1 MKQKVLNEIND
12 FVSLCY
18 TAFKLGAGDFA
29 KENFPTIVENFW
41 DGEKSDKENLETVKQ
56 MFETNKKLNEIN
68 GSKEAAKVIEVFQEG
83 WLNKLEV

>member
-1 MKQKVLNEIND
+1 MKQKVLDAINE

-18 TAFKLGAGDFA
+18 TAFKLSAGDFA
-29 KENFPTIVENFW
+29 KKNFPTIVENFW
-41 DGEKSDKENLETVKQ
+41 NGEKSDKENLETIKQ

-83 WLNKLEV
+83 WLNKIEV

>member
-1 MKQKVLNEIND
+1 MKEKILNKIDD

-41 DGEKSDKENLETVKQ
+41 DSEKTDKENLETIKQ

-83 WLNKLEV
+83 WLNKIEV

>member
-1 MKQKVLNEIND
+1 MKEKILNEID
-12 FVSLCY
+12 EFVRLCY

-41 DGEKSDKENLETVKQ
+41 DDEKSDKENLKTIKQ

-83 WLNKLEV
+83 WLNKIEV